1 MWILW
6 VLQPF
11 YLDFTLAGLML
22 SRMNYGEAQR
32 MKAMVYKLT
41 AQSLSELPKTEKNN
55 EPQALAVDAQ
65 RPACIND
72 ATWEIM
78 LHPRDSEKGASMK
91 AQSGQ

>member
-1 MWILW
+1 
-6 VLQPF
+6 
-11 YLDFTLAGLML
+11 
-22 SRMNYGEAQR
+22 MNYGEAQR